1 MRTPTIPRFK
11 RSLLT
16 CGDVQP
22 NPGPTTQ
29 YPCPVCTRNVTSRG
43 VSYLCHSCS
52 GWVHSKCSD
61 LKDARQYKRTKDW
74 ACKTC
79 SSAPAPPP
87 TQPPP
92 APTTTSKPKDDT
104 FNILQFNANG
114 IGNKLSELERFLEKH
129 NVKVAAIQ
137 ESKLTSKSRNPRIQ
151 NFTTV
156 RRDRPQGQG
165 GGLLIFIHK
174 SINFRQQ
181 PQSPETLS
189 DLHLEELTISAK
201 LGNTEL
207 IISNI
212 YIPPTSSCAA
222 GYQPLIDHLMTT
234 PDTLILG
241 DFNAHHSSW
250 HATST
255 DTRGKNLADSISN
268 SDFGII
274 NWDTPTRLPNNAT
287 PSSPDVSL
295 ASSSLITSTNWNTIT
310 TLGSDHLPILIR
322 LQTTVSVTPASHR
335 TYVNLK
341 KANWARFTQEIE
353 DKLSNRP
360 LPSDCQKDEKTLRAI
375 ILKAASHHIPT
386 GRHKINTEPVPAEI
400 LDLTK
405 ERDELRRRDHTSPEL
420 QRLNEEITRTTTAH
434 KQAKWKQFV
443 ETMDHKTDSSK
454 LWRTIKAIDG
464 KSTPTAE
471 NEAIVFNEKPT
482 SSPKDIANKFNKQF
496 TTSKLG
502 IHSSSHETR
511 YVSREARKKSQETA
525 PTFTTAMVTSAIKSC
540 SNSRAFGPDL
550 LSIFHLKNLGP
561 KATEYLTALFN
572 DSFKSSR
579 IPSIWKTSL
588 VIPIPKPGKDSSQG
602 TSYRPISLLC
612 PAAKV
617 MEALILPE
625 VNYHLLPSPDQ
636 HGFRP
641 AHSTTSALLQLTT
654 DIATGFNQRKPP
666 DRTVCVAVDLTAA
679 FDTVCHN
686 TLISKIGRST
696 LPSPTTRWLSCYL
709 RGRQAR
715 TSCRGVKSSARIVHA
730 GVPQGSK
737 LSPSLFSF
745 YLADMPRPTEPVKRV
760 CYADDITVWA
770 SGVQIP
776 VLEQQINSYLEEMST
791 FLKDNSLLISAPKST
806 VTLFTPDPFQ
816 ARFHPKIAIADA
828 ILPLE
833 RTPKILGVLLDTS
846 FAFHHHCE
854 YVANRVSK
862 RNNILKALAGTSWGQ
877 QKETLL
883 MTYKAVGRSIADYA
897 APVWSTNASNT
908 SMEKIQVAQ
917 NEALR
922 ISTGAHKMSSIDHLH
937 CEAQMLKVTEH
948 SDLLSAQYLVKC
960 LDHENVCHNIT
971 TLDQPPRMMKHTLYS
986 KHHTTIAPL
995 LADTTKESLKAV
1007 HTAAVSKSRRKQ
1019 TVNRVLRD
1027 RPPDISETETSL
1039 RRPQRTTLS
1048 QLRSGHCHL
1057 LNSYKHRIGRED
1069 DPQCNDCGYNNQD
1082 VNHLFDC
1089 PAHPTVMSPTKLWSM
1104 PADTNGEFA
1113 YLDPER
1119 LD

>member
-1 MRTPTIPRFK
+1 M
-11 RSLLT
+11 
-16 CGDVQP
+16 
-22 NPGPTTQ
+22 
-29 YPCPVCTRNVTSRG
+29 
-43 VSYLCHSCS
+43 
-52 GWVHSKCSD
+52 
-61 LKDARQYKRTKDW
+61 
-74 ACKTC
+74 
-79 SSAPAPPP
+79 
-87 TQPPP
+87 
-92 APTTTSKPKDDT
+92 
-104 FNILQFNANG
+104 
-114 IGNKLSELERFLEKH
+114 
-129 NVKVAAIQ
+129 
-137 ESKLTSKSRNPRIQ
+137 
-151 NFTTV
+151 
-156 RRDRPQGQG
+156 
-165 GGLLIFIHK
+165 
-174 SINFRQQ
+174 
-181 PQSPETLS
+181 
-189 DLHLEELTISAK
+189 
-201 LGNTEL
+201 
-207 IISNI
+207 
-212 YIPPTSSCAA
+212 
-222 GYQPLIDHLMTT
+222 
-234 PDTLILG
+234 
-241 DFNAHHSSW
+241 
-250 HATST
+250 
-255 DTRGKNLADSISN
+255 
-268 SDFGII
+268 
-274 NWDTPTRLPNNAT
+274 
-287 PSSPDVSL
+287 
-295 ASSSLITSTNWNTIT
+295 
-310 TLGSDHLPILIR
+310 
-322 LQTTVSVTPASHR
+322 
-335 TYVNLK
+335 
-341 KANWARFTQEIE
+341 
-353 DKLSNRP
+353 
-360 LPSDCQKDEKTLRAI
+360 RAI
-375 ILKAASHHIPT
+375 ILKAASHHILT
-386 GRHKINTEPVPAEI
+386 GRHEINTEPVPAEI

-405 ERDELRRRDHTSPEL
+405 ERDELRQRDHTSPEL

-454 LWRTIKAIDG
+454 LWRMIKAIDG
-464 KSTPTAE
+464 KSTTSAE

-525 PTFTTAMVTSAIKSC
+525 PIFTTAMVTSTIKSC

-550 LSIFHLKNLGP
+550 LSIFHLKILGP

-625 VNYHLLPSPDQ
+625 VNYHLFPSPDQ

-666 DRTVCVAVDLTAA
+666 DRTVCIAVDLTAA

-686 TLISKIGRST
+686 TLISKIARST
-696 LPSPTTRWLSCYL
+696 LPSPTTRLLSCYL

-715 TSCRGVKSSARIVHA
+715 TSCRGVKSSATIVHA

-737 LSPSLFSF
+737 LN
-745 YLADMPRPTEPVKRV
+745 Y
-760 CYADDITVWA
+760 
-770 SGVQIP
+770 
-776 VLEQQINSYLEEMST
+776 
-791 FLKDNSLLISAPKST
+791 NSLLISAPKST

-833 RTPKILGVLLDTS
+833 CTPKILGVLLDTS

-883 MTYKAVGRSIADYA
+883 MTYKAVGRLIADYA

-948 SDLLSAQYLVKC
+948 SALLSAQYLVKC

-971 TLDQPPRMMKHTLYS
+971 TLDLPPRMMKHTLYS
-986 KHHTTIAPL
+986 K
-995 LADTTKESLKAV
+995 
-1007 HTAAVSKSRRKQ
+1007 RKG
-1019 TVNRVLRD
+1019 R
-1027 RPPDISETETSL
+1027 DISEGRGLVEKISRGSHVGTPPPKKKKLKFFFEN
-1039 RRPQRTTLS
+1039 RRGTKKEN
-1048 QLRSGHCHL
+1048 GWGGV
-1057 LNSYKHRIGRED
+1057 I
-1069 DPQCNDCGYNNQD
+1069 
-1082 VNHLFDC
+1082 
-1089 PAHPTVMSPTKLWSM
+1089 PA
-1104 PADTNGEFA
+1104 NIF
-1113 YLDPER
+1113 
-1119 LD
+1119 